1 MNYGLQGATQKIFF
15 SPLTPT
21 LQKQEAFPCETPTC
35 KLNGE
40 IWFILCEKKKNYLR
54 LEMPLKIFYQKEEFS
69 YWVYPISVVKSANS
83 DINPGVPNINSL
95 NKYSRLSLS

>member
-40 IWFILCEKKKNYLR
+40 I
-54 LEMPLKIFYQKEEFS
+54 
-69 YWVYPISVVKSANS
+69 
-83 DINPGVPNINSL
+83 
-95 NKYSRLSLS
+95 